1 MNAKLFHLAATVVAL
16 AAAPVVPAQPT
27 PAQAG
32 SEPIASATKFDGG
45 EAINAVVQAL
55 NGDASLRNSKIT
67 VQQDGE
73 VLLLTGAAQTKEQV
87 MRATEVASASAGG
100 APVVNAIQPDHTT
113 YEMPAYELRAG

>member
-1 MNAKLFHLAATVVAL
+1 AATVLAL
-16 AAAPVVPAQPT
+16 AAPSLAPAQPT
-27 PAQAG
+27 EALAG

-55 NGDASLRNSKIT
+55 NADASLQNSKIT

-87 MRATEVASASAGG
+87 TRATEIASASAGG
-100 APVVNAIQPDHTT
+100 AQVVNAIQPDHTT